1 LRSLIRSKY
10 SVKSEGGNDQS
21 QKERL
26 WHLHNLK
33 TLAAVSELGFVFSA
47 SAQTIDSE
55 TVLNVFIADDTLEL
69 ESTVNGLEQPIA
81 DAEFVFDSVEASF
94 LEVEATFTKN

>member
-1 LRSLIRSKY
+1 L
-10 SVKSEGGNDQS
+10 
-21 QKERL
+21 
-26 WHLHNLK
+26 HLHNLK
-33 TLAAVSELGFVFSA
+33 TLAAVSALGFVFSA